1 MPLLDELNDIWEEV
15 KVSFRSRLNE
25 STIDL
30 WFAPL
35 KLVAYEGGVIRFT
48 TDSSLKHKIICEKYV
63 DMMRE
68 GFEKFLGFEPDIS
81 VEYVPDPEKPDK
93 PIAFLVG
100 EKMKKQLAEERAAAE
115 NKPAERPVVEAAQF
129 GTESLPY
136 RSQYTFDNFIVGSS
150 NTFAH
155 AACLAV
161 AENPACLE
169 SDAHRVPGREYMS
182 PYNPLFIYG
191 PSGLGKTH
199 LLHAIVNRISQ
210 KLPGVK
216 ILYIRGDDFI
226 NQMVDHLAKKTMNEF
241 KDKYRSCDVLL
252 IDDIQFIAGKAS
264 MQEEFFHTFNALY
277 EDHKQIILTSDR
289 PPRDIKPLED
299 RLVTRFEWGLL
310 ADIQPPDLE
319 LRTAILKKKAEDI
332 GLKIPT
338 EVLNFLSENLRSN
351 IRQIEGAV
359 KKLAALSFL
368 SGREVTMD
376 LAKGCIIELL
386 GGEEPVN
393 ITIDKVFTTVY
404 RHYGVKRE
412 DILSEKRQKEIAQ
425 ARHIV
430 VYLIRRITDMSY
442 PGIAKVLEKKNHTT
456 MMSSFQ
462 LIEKRMAS
470 DPLFGDEIEDIV
482 KEISEK

>member
-15 KVSFRSRLNE
+15 KSSFRSTLNE

-30 WFAPL
+30 WFSPL
-35 KLVAYEGGVIRFT
+35 RLVSYEKGVIRFT
-48 TDSSLKHKIICEKYV
+48 TDSSLKHKIICEKYLA
-63 DMMRE
+63 MMKK
-68 GFEKFLGFEPDIS
+68 GFDDFLGFP
-81 VEYVPDPEKPDK
+81 VEVRLDLVEDLAKPKQTPGYAVVDQ
-93 PIAFLVG
+93 
-100 EKMKKQLAEERAAAE
+100 MKKEALEAQE
-115 NKPAERPVVEAAQF
+115 NKHIVEAVEF

-136 RSQYTFDNFIVGSS
+136 CSEYTFENFIVGSS

-161 AENPACLE
+161 AENPACVE
-169 SDAHRVPGREYMS
+169 SDRIRKPNKEYMS

-199 LLHAIVNRISQ
+199 LLHAIVNRISE
-210 KLPGVK
+210 KFSGAK
-216 ILYIRGDDFI
+216 ILYIKGDDFT
-226 NQMVDHLAKKTMNEF
+226 NQLIEHLSRGTMNEF
-241 KDKYRSCDVLL
+241 KEKYRRCDVLL
-252 IDDIQFIAGKAS
+252 IDDIQFLAGKAS
-264 MQEEFFHTFNALY
+264 TQEEFFHTFNALY

-319 LRTAILKKKAEDI
+319 LRIAILKKKAEDI
-332 GLKIPT
+332 GLIIPDD
-338 EVLNFLSENLRSN
+338 VLTFLAENLRHN
-351 IRQIEGAV
+351 IRQIEGAI

-393 ITIDKVFTTVY
+393 ITVDKIFTTVY
-404 RHYGVKRE
+404 RHYGIKRE
-412 DILSEKRQKEIAQ
+412 DIISEKRQKEIAS
-425 ARHIV
+425 ARHIA
-430 VYLIRRITDMSY
+430 VYLIRHITDMSY
-442 PGIAKVLEKKNHTT
+442 PGIAKLLEKKNHTT
-456 MMSSFQ
+456 ILSSYQ

-470 DPLFGDEIEDIV
+470 DPLFESEMNLLV
-482 KEISEK
+482 KEISEKT

>member
-1 MPLLDELNDIWEEV
+1 MPLIDELNDIWEEV
-15 KVSFRSRLNE
+15 KLSLRGQMLE
-25 STIDL
+25 SSIDL
-30 WFAPL
+30 YFGAM
-35 KLVAYEGGVIRFT
+35 KLVAYEKGVIRFT
-48 TDSSLKHKIICEKYV
+48 IDSSLKHKIICEKYLHLV
-63 DMMRE
+63 KD
-68 GFEKFLGFEPDIS
+68 GFEKYLGFSPEVALDY
-81 VEYVPDPEKPDK
+81 VENPDK
-93 PIAFLVG
+93 KELPVGFLVA
-100 EKMKKQLAEERAAAE
+100 EKMKKQLAEEKAAE
-115 NKPAERPVVEAAQF
+115 EKAPVVEAAEF
-129 GTESLPY
+129 GTSSLPY
-136 RSQYTFDNFIVGSS
+136 RSQYTFDNFIVGAS

-161 AENPACLE
+161 AENPACVE
-169 SDAHRVPGREYMS
+169 SKERRVPGKEYMS

-199 LLHAIVNRISQ
+199 LLHAIVNRITE
-210 KLPGVK
+210 KMPGVK

-226 NQMVDHLAKKTMNEF
+226 NQMIDHLAKKTMNEF
-241 KDKYRSCDVLL
+241 KDKYRRCDVLL
-252 IDDIQFIAGKAS
+252 IDDIHFLAGKAS

-319 LRTAILKKKAEDI
+319 LRIAILKKKAEDI
-332 GLKIPT
+332 GLTISN
-338 EVLNFLSENLRSN
+338 EVLSFLAENLRAN
-351 IRQIEGAV
+351 IRQIEGAI

-368 SGREVTMD
+368 SGREVTME

-393 ITIDKVFTTVY
+393 ITVDKIFSTVY
-404 RHYGVKRE
+404 RHYGVPRE
-412 DILSEKRQKEIAQ
+412 DIVSEKRQKDIAT

-430 VYLIRRITDMSY
+430 VYLIRHITDMSY
-442 PGIAKVLEKKNHTT
+442 PGIAKILEKKNHTT
-456 MMSSFQ
+456 MISSYQ
-462 LIEKRMAS
+462 LVEKRIANE
-470 DPLFGDEIEDIV
+470 PLFESEIEGII